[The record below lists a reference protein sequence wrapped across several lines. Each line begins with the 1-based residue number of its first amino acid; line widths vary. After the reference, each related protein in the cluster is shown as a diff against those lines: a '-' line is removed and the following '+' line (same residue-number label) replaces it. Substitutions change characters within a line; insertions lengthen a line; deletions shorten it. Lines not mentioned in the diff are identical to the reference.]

1 MESLENT
8 MTETIIADMIIADKI
23 VTDMIVI
30 DMIVTGM
37 IVTDK
42 NVTNMIVTDH
52 GTGDQDPKEMIV
64 APQEGVT
71 EIEGANQ

>member
-8 MTETIIADMIIADKI
+8 MTDMAGVIIADKI

-30 DMIVTGM
+30 DMTVTGL

-42 NVTNMIVTDH
+42 NVTDVIVTNH
-52 GTGDQDPKEMIV
+52 GTGDKDLKEMIV
-64 APQEGVT
+64 APQEEAT
-71 EIEGANQ
+71 EIEVANQ